1 MSAIASP
8 LRNKPSADKPSKNK
22 LPKNKLPESFRLG
35 WPLRFVWLVGAAV
48 CATAMWLLPGTA
60 TIPFHLMW
68 IGLSLLYG
76 FTRWRPVEL
85 AVMVGVTAAATG
97 AILVSHA
104 AGGRIEWLET
114 LEVPLSVALIAVTAA
129 LVRRRHLALL
139 ALADAADRDRQVA
152 EARQHLMR
160 QVAHELRTPITVA
173 RGFTELIA
181 DRHADPET
189 REDSDTVLAELDK
202 LARITQRL
210 VTLIDADG
218 AYVPEALDLPAE
230 VTRIVRRWTPAADRE
245 WSWACSAGT
254 VVANRDRLEAVLD
267 CLLDNAVK
275 FTGPGDRIAVRGEAD
290 EVAWTIT
297 VTDSGPGPTPG
308 GPGTGTSLGLVM
320 ARTVVAGWGGDVRLT
335 HEPPTGTTVTL
346 RVPATPPGS
355 R

>member
-8 LRNKPSADKPSKNK
+8 LRDDLRSAPGS
-22 LPKNKLPESFRLG
+22 PFGPKLPESFRLG
-35 WPLRFVWLVGAAV
+35 WTLRAIWLIGAAV
-48 CATAMWLLPGTA
+48 CATAMWLLPATA

-97 AILVSHA
+97 GILISHA
-104 AGGRIEWLET
+104 AGGKIEWLET

-139 ALADAADRDRQVA
+139 ALADAADRDRQLA
-152 EARQHLMR
+152 EARQHMMR

-173 RGFTELIA
+173 RGFTELVA
-181 DRHADPET
+181 DRHTDPDT
-189 REDSDTVLAELDK
+189 REDSETVVAELDK

-218 AYVPEALDLPAE
+218 AYVPEALDLPTE
-230 VTRIVRRWTPAADRE
+230 VTRIVRRWTPAAGRT
-245 WSWACSAGT
+245 WSWACTPGT
-254 VVANRDRLEAVLD
+254 VLANRDRLEAVLD

-275 FTGPGDRIAVRGEAD
+275 FTRPGDPIAVDGRAD
-290 EVAWTIT
+290 DLGWTIT
-297 VTDSGPGPTPG
+297 VTDAGPGPTPG

-320 ARTVVAGWGGDVRLT
+320 ARTVVEGWGGQVRLS
-335 HEPPTGTTVTL
+335 HDAATGTTVTL
-346 RVPATPPGS
+346 HVPAQSPEG